1 MIQLTVN
8 FIVDGSNDSIEKK
21 YRFPPSISILDATKE
36 IRERYPGDSG
46 KDYALFLPD
55 PIVEV
60 DDPKEKK
67 KKDKKKKKD
76 DEPEKPK
83 ARTGIWLRINRTLE
97 SYDIASGDTVWFRKK
112 HRVIKAK
119 TADEASKSVIVD
131 LSQPVKDVIAKIGAK
146 YGLEVTDEYA
156 IQFEGSKR
164 WLKNAKTL
172 TEQGDP
178 DQVIVLKKRFY
189 VNDSKLDPSQAVQ
202 LHLSYIQGRESIVE
216 GNHPVTRD
224 EAVMFAALQAQAEVG
239 PFNPETRKHGL
250 GLDLNRFLAPQFLKQ
265 KDIETAILNQW
276 KALGTMSTLDAKY
289 KYHQLCMTLRTYGTT
304 IFAININVA
313 KPPKKADYVPYKL
326 GFTAEKIIKY
336 QADAKVIL
344 KEYKYTTL
352 RKWVF
357 TDHDITLDFGEY
369 EEGGPM
375 VCVTPQGEEIA
386 SLIAGY
392 IDILVRTTKA
402 LGKKEEETGE
412 TAQIRTR
419 GHARGRVAVGMTVST
434 SGDSAAGVMQE
445 IADITDLGGLRQA
458 FQHYTVPELEDLEA
472 DVSKTSLTFEQLT
485 AQMSSNAGGVEGFLS
500 QLIAAAT
507 AHDQHKLV
515 DLSKSLGMAVT
526 SILQNARAGAQVT
539 KRGDQ
544 KMFLIEASKAL
555 LAALNGFTDALM
567 AYEKDPSEQNR
578 VQLEA
583 AQAAFNKATIAIQAA
598 MRFEPAADSSL
609 GTMLLELAQNLAG
622 AISDMVAEARTA
634 CPGDAELE
642 NLCCACEIEGQRLA
656 QSMGYLGPYM
666 NDTAV
671 RAKVVEEANALQGR
685 CTHVAQVARTRGSEP
700 LALRAEELEMSMGS
714 LSRAIALPGYDIDPE
729 MLPYLRASYIAL
741 EESAIIASEPQNAE
755 AVARSAEAI
764 KDTVGVL
771 IDHAKKVG
779 ETNADGSGERMFE
792 YSRQIAL
799 ATKALVTESE
809 SATPNYENLAQ
820 AAMDVN
826 ATVNAMIGDDMLA
839 MHKVVLI
846 DRSKQACTDALHA
859 TVAARAAARAPA
871 RGPTDR
877 KALVDAALAAQ
888 RAIAGLLDSVSGA
901 VGHEGDER
909 VNVSSLAAQA
919 GSFCEGIS
927 LGFFEP
933 VRAVECEAE
942 VYQALE
948 GAELSAAALS
958 QETQIFRTVGRLAD
972 IEFATERFHAAESVL
987 LATIFANDANKLKPV
1002 GTRAEVMEVLPQ
1014 AAARFGTALKAIAQ
1028 AVKAGEPFIDALVDL
1043 SAATQDIMVSSRT
1056 LVSNSRFKHE
1066 RETII
1071 DASKQLSADV
1081 GLLIEGLKRVAR
1093 DDMEGTVEGIAQAIG
1108 GSVGALQR
1116 IVALAQQE
1124 GGALHLEAGELGN
1137 AGPEA
1142 DAELEAE
1149 ANQCLIDAK
1158 AEIDNTIQHLEQV
1171 EQVLAQSG
1179 EDDTR
1184 AQVRKAILDSVKAL
1198 VTSTGVVVN
1207 SSCEAQAELVAA
1219 LNVPSTRANYARD
1232 PSLAEGLCGA
1242 ANQVLI
1248 SVRDLTRGIDPDTID
1263 TISQKEIAEHA
1274 ESVSKAVEI
1283 LAAAVRAGIKGGS
1296 QKLIDAARAVSEAC
1310 MQLLEVAKMIDDMPD
1325 EKVEENEENFG
1336 IDSFTMKEI
1345 EIQMQIAELE
1355 SKLAKAKK
1363 KYDRLMNTKTQ
1374 TAWNSVN

>member
-8 FIVDGSNDSIEKK
+8 FVVDGSNDSIEKK
-21 YRFPPSISILDATKE
+21 YRFPPSISVLDATKE

-55 PIVEV
+55 PIIEIE
-60 DDPKEKK
+60 DPKEKK

-76 DEPEKPK
+76 GEPEKPK
-83 ARTGIWLRINRTLE
+83 HRTGTWLRINRTLE
-97 SYDIASGDTVWFRKK
+97 SYDISSGDTVWFRKK

-146 YGLEVTDEYA
+146 FGLEVTEEYA
-156 IQFEGSKR
+156 IQFEGSTR

-178 DQVIVLKKRFY
+178 DQVVVLKKRFY
-189 VNDSKLDPSQAVQ
+189 VHDSKLDPSQAVQ
-202 LHLSYIQGRESIVE
+202 LHLSYIQGRESITG

-250 GLDLNRFLAPQFLKQ
+250 GLELSRFLAPQFIKQ
-265 KDIETAILNQW
+265 KDIETAILNAW
-276 KALGTMSTLDAKY
+276 KSLGTTSSLDAKY

-304 IFAININVA
+304 IFAIQICTT
-313 KPPKKADYVPYKL
+313 KPPKKPEYMPLKI

-336 QADAKVIL
+336 QEDAKVIL
-344 KEYKYTTL
+344 KEYKYTVL

-357 TDHDITLDFGEY
+357 TAHDITLDFGEY
-369 EEGGPM
+369 EEGGPL
-375 VCVTPQGEEIA
+375 VCITEQGEEIA

-392 IDILVRTTKA
+392 IDILVRTKKS
-402 LGKKEEETGE
+402 LGKNEDEDGE

-419 GHARGRVAVGMTVST
+419 GHARGKVAVGMTVST

-458 FQHYTVPELEDLEA
+458 FQHYVVPELSDLESE
-472 DVSKTSLTFEQLT
+472 VSKTSLTFEQLI
-485 AQMSSNAGGVEGFLS
+485 AQMNSNASGVEGLLS
-500 QLIAAAT
+500 QLITAAGS
-507 AHDQHKLV
+507 HDQHKLI
-515 DLSKSLGMAVT
+515 DLSKSLGMAIT
-526 SILQNARAGAQVT
+526 SILQNARAGAQVS

-555 LAALNGFTDALM
+555 LDAMNGFTDALI

-578 VQLEA
+578 VQLES
-583 AQAAFNKATIAIQAA
+583 AQAALIKATMAIQAA
-598 MRFEPAADSSL
+598 MRFNPAADSSFGRL
-609 GTMLLELAQNLAG
+609 LLELAQNLSG
-622 AISDMVAEARTA
+622 AISDMVAQSRES

-642 NLCCACEIEGQRLA
+642 NLCCACEVEGQRLA
-656 QSMGYLGPYM
+656 QTMGYLGPYM
-666 NDTAV
+666 NDDAI
-671 RAKVVEEANALQGR
+671 RGKVTEETTALQGR
-685 CTHVAQVARTRGSEP
+685 CTHLAQVARTRGAEP
-700 LALRAEELEMSMGS
+700 LALRAEELEMSMAS
-714 LSRAIALPGYDIDPE
+714 LARAIAIPGYDIDPE
-729 MLPYLRASYIAL
+729 MLPYLRASYVAL

-809 SATPNYENLAQ
+809 SANPNYEALSQ

-826 ATVNAMIGDDMLA
+826 SAVNAMLGDDMLA

-846 DRSKQACTDALHA
+846 DRSKQACTDSLHA
-859 TVAARAAARAPA
+859 TVAVRAAARGPA
-871 RGPTDR
+871 RSPTDR

-888 RAIAGLLDSVSGA
+888 RAVAGLLDSVSGA

-909 VNVSSLAAQA
+909 VNVNNLAAQA
-919 GSFCEGIS
+919 GTFCGEIGE
-927 LGFFEP
+927 GFFEP
-933 VRAVECEAE
+933 VRAVACEE
-942 VYQALE
+942 VGEALDS
-948 GAELSAAALS
+948 AELSVAALS

-1002 GTRAEVMEVLPQ
+1002 GTRAEVMEILPQ
-1014 AAARFGTALKAIAQ
+1014 AAARFGNALKAIAQ
-1028 AVKAGEPFIDALVDL
+1028 AVKTGQPFIDPLVEL
-1043 SAATQDIMVSSRT
+1043 SAATQDIMISSRT

-1081 GLLIEGLKRVAR
+1081 GLLIEGLKRIAR
-1093 DDMEGTVEGIAQAIG
+1093 DDMDGTIEGIAQAIG
-1108 GSVGALQR
+1108 GAVGALQR

-1124 GGALHLEAGELGN
+1124 GGALHLEAGELGSV
-1137 AGPEA
+1137 GPEA

-1149 ANQCLIDAK
+1149 ANQCLLDAK
-1158 AEIDNTIQHLEQV
+1158 AEIDNTLAHLEQV
-1171 EQVLAQSG
+1171 EQILAQNG
-1179 EDDTR
+1179 EEDTR

-1198 VTSTGVVVN
+1198 VASTGVVVN

-1219 LNVPSTRANYARD
+1219 LSVPSTRANYARD

-1325 EKVEENEENFG
+1325 ETVEENEENFG
-1336 IDSFTMKEI
+1336 IDSYTMKEI
-1345 EIQMQIAELE
+1345 EIQMQIAELDT
-1355 SKLAKAKK
+1355 KLAKAKR
-1363 KYDRLMNTKTQ
+1363 KYERLMNTKTQ
-1374 TAWNSVN
+1374 NAWNSVN